1 MSDLKNQVKELR
13 IIQNKSLHEV
23 AKIVGVSHT
32 RVWQIEQEIREKE
45 NIFKNELQQ
54 KIEKETNKLKML
66 YSKIGLTIKI
76 STKEQN
82 EMKQIKNEINEIN
95 RLKYAI
101 KETKSVCLKR
111 DYKKQIA
118 EIIAEIKEYCGYRNY
133 DFVAI
138 REKYNLGVD

>member
-101 KETKSVCLKR
+101 KETKSVYLKR
-111 DYKKQIA
+111 DYIKNIK
-118 EIIAEIKEYCGYRNY
+118 EIISEIKEYCKYKNY
-133 DFVAI
+133 DFIAI
-138 REKYNLGVD
+138 KEKYNL